1 MSSHYIQKKFPRV
14 LHTPA
19 KYEKNLPYDCEAIA
33 KRKCGSGESSGV
45 SNPYPYGCRDL
56 AGQYII
62 GQGQIKAGFQI
73 STHPPVRDRNAFG
86 LKRLRP

>member
-1 MSSHYIQKKFPRV
+1 MKRIRLMV
-14 LHTPA
+14 
-19 KYEKNLPYDCEAIA
+19 A

-73 STHPPVRDRNAFG
+73 STHPPVRDRQKCFWVEKIKT
-86 LKRLRP
+86 LTVCFPWKL